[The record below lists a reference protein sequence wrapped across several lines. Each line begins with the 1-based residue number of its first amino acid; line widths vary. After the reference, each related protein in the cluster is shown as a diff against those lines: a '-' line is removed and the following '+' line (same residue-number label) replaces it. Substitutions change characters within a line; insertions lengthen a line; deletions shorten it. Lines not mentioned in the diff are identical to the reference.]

1 MFHTSALNNIYY
13 EIRLFCKVI
22 LIQIIKK
29 MLQCFNKNNLE
40 RFYYGVKT
48 MVCDKKCENIAK
60 IPSLLI

>member
-13 EIRLFCKVI
+13 EIRWFCKVI

-48 MVCDKKCENIAK
+48 NG
-60 IPSLLI
+60 L

>member
-1 MFHTSALNNIYY
+1 
-13 EIRLFCKVI
+13 
-22 LIQIIKK
+22 

-48 MVCDKKCENIAK
+48 ICDKKCENIAK